1 MVTLRTEIRNFKKDG
16 TAKVNIILTQQGRRL
31 RLPTSITVTRND
43 LTKTGKL
50 RNAQTLQ
57 YVQDIVNDYRRKI
70 NAISLQADT
79 MTLEQIA
86 EHLQGTPTGS
96 VDFLLCFR
104 QYIEECKAKGLRNYK
119 AAYNSLCRYIKRQTM
134 DVRELTYN
142 FLDSYS
148 KTLTGRTPSLY
159 IGAIRHVFMW
169 ARLRY
174 NDEERG
180 IVRIP
185 YNPFERFRVPRQ
197 PAAEKRSLSTDT
209 IRRIFALPYQQTRRN
224 RDKVSRYNLALDMFR
239 LSFCLAGMNA
249 ADLYNC
255 SEIEGSEI
263 HYFRVKTTN
272 RRKDRAEMRI
282 KIPPQAM
289 PIAERY
295 FDRLG
300 KRVFRFYRM
309 YACEP
314 NFGIAINLGLK
325 EIGKQVGV
333 ERLQFYA
340 ARHSWATIARNDL
353 RIGKDIINDALNH
366 VDPTMAITDVYI
378 RKSFDHV
385 NEANKMVVDY
395 IFSKLPANY
404 QQMK

>member
-1 MVTLRTEIRNFKKDG
+1 MVTLRYEIRDFKKDG

-31 RLPTSITVTRND
+31 RLPTSITVTKND

-86 EHLQGTPTGS
+86 EHLQGTPTSS

-104 QYIEECKAKGLRNYK
+104 QYIEESQCKGLRNYK
-119 AAYNSLCRYIKRQTM
+119 AAYNSLCRFINRSTM
-134 DVRELTYN
+134 DVRELTYTL
-142 FLDSYS
+142 LDNYS

-185 YNPFERFRVPRQ
+185 YNPFERFLVPRQ
-197 PAAEKRSLSTDT
+197 PTAEKRALPAATV
-209 IRRIFALPYQQTRRN
+209 RRLFALPYEQTKRN

-239 LSFCLAGMNA
+239 LSFCLAGINA
-249 ADLYNC
+249 ADLYDCTELDGNVL
-255 SEIEGSEI
+255 
-263 HYFRVKTTN
+263 HYYRVKTRD
-272 RRKDRAEMRI
+272 RRKDRAEMKI
-282 KIPPQAM
+282 EIPPQAM
-289 PIAERY
+289 PIAQRY
-295 FDRLG
+295 IDALH
-300 KRVFRFYRM
+300 KRAFRFYRM
-309 YACEP
+309 YTGE
-314 NFGIAINLGLK
+314 NDFVRSINLGLK
-325 EIGKQVGV
+325 EVGAELGI

-353 RIGKDIINDALNH
+353 HISKDTINEALNH
-366 VDPTMAITDVYI
+366 VDSTMAVTDTYI
-378 RKSFDHV
+378 RRSFDHI
-385 NEANKMVVDY
+385 NEANRMVVDY
-395 IFSKLPANY
+395 ITQES
-404 QQMK
+404 QQG